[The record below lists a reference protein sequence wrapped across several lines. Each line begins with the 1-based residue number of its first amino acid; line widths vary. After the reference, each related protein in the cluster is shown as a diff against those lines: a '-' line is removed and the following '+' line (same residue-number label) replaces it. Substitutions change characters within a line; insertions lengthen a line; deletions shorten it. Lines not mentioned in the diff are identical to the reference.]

1 MSSLIAGIA
10 ANTVD
15 NKKLAELMIL
25 WAVTDDILWKKK
37 DFSNLIKAWKLCI
50 GKPSSSGKHRSECND
65 LKRNKF
71 RLIPIILLLLD
82 QSSQKFL
89 YSYTYP
95 GF

>member
-37 DFSNLIKAWKLCI
+37 DFSNLIKA
-50 GKPSSSGKHRSECND
+50 
-65 LKRNKF
+65 
-71 RLIPIILLLLD
+71 
-82 QSSQKFL
+82 
-89 YSYTYP
+89 
-95 GF
+95 